1 MACPALATSSSSQN
15 IPSTAPTA
23 LPPLRPSLPLLPP
36 PHFQYRYHV
45 RARVYLRTAHRC
57 LRFLPLCPP
66 PPRQTCFARAPPAHR
81 RPHRPGF
88 ASRRNTAPNFL
99 PYTSHPHCSS
109 RPPYLTVGTL
119 RFTQPGLT
127 SRRDPPCKHVFGS
140 HSCCRYSC
148 RRRAQS
154 PYASHIPHRYIR
166 AITSRAVAGADEID

>member
-109 RPPYLTVGTL
+109 RPPYLTSRHPALHPAWPHFSSRPSLQARV
-119 RFTQPGLT
+119 RQPLML
-127 SRRDPPCKHVFGS
+127 PL
-140 HSCCRYSC
+140 
-148 RRRAQS
+148 
-154 PYASHIPHRYIR
+154 
-166 AITSRAVAGADEID
+166 